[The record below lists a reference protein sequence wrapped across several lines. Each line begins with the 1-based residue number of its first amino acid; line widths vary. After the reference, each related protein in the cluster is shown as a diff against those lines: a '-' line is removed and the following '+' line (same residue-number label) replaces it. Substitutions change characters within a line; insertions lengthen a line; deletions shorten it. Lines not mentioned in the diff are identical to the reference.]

1 MNAFREDGM
10 AVVQND
16 GYPTPWRTDPR
27 YGGMSDYA
35 ARKSWEAGQRAES
48 NPLRLIDPRGWH
60 GKPVPERE
68 WIVRDWIPAK
78 TITLLSGDGAVGKS
92 TLALQLGTARA
103 LGRDWIG
110 TLPTAGRTLY
120 LSAEDDADELHRR
133 LDAIR
138 AHYGATFD
146 DMADLSLIDLVGENA
161 VLGEI
166 QKTGIIHATAVFDA
180 VVSIIEKTQA
190 DLVIIDALAD
200 AFAGDEN
207 NRSQARQFIGML
219 KRPARHY
226 GCAFLCLAHPS
237 LNGMNTGTGSS
248 GSTAW
253 NNSVRSRLYFEPAKA
268 NDGSEPDP
276 DLRSLSVRKA
286 NYGPKGVPT
295 ALRWVAGA
303 YVPEGG
309 TSSLDR
315 MALKLKA
322 ETVFVDLLRQFNAQ
336 GQDVS
341 AKPCSTYA
349 PGVFARHPKSEGIG
363 KALFA
368 GAMQD
373 LFDRQVI
380 KIEVT
385 GPPSR
390 QRSRLV
396 LGGEQ

>member
-1 MNAFREDGM
+1 MVPELKVIN
-10 AVVQND
+10 
-16 GYPTPWRTDPR
+16 PW
-27 YGGMSDYA
+27 
-35 ARKSWEAGQRAES
+35 
-48 NPLRLIDPRGWH
+48 GWRD
-60 GKPVPERE
+60 KPVPERE

-78 TITLLSGDGAVGKS
+78 TVTLLSGDGAIGKS
-92 TLALQLGTARA
+92 TLALQLATARA

-110 TLPTAGRTLY
+110 TVPTAGRTLY

-138 AHYGATFD
+138 QHYGATFD
-146 DMADLSLIDLVGENA
+146 DMTDLSLVDLVGENA

-166 QKTGIIHATAVFDA
+166 LKTGIIQPTPIFEAVTA
-180 VVSIIEKTQA
+180 IIEKSQA

-219 KRPARHY
+219 KRPARDF

-268 NDGSEPDP
+268 TDGTEPDP
-276 DLRSLSVRKA
+276 NVRTLSVRKA
-286 NYGPKGVPT
+286 NYGPKGIPT
-295 ALRWVAGA
+295 TLRWTAGA

-315 MALKLKA
+315 LALQEKA
-322 ETVFVDLLRQFNAQ
+322 RATFIDLLSQFNMQ
-336 GQDVS
+336 GRSVS
-341 AKPCSTYA
+341 ATPCSTYA
-349 PGVFARHPKSEGIG
+349 PKIFAEHPKSGGVG
-363 KALFA
+363 KALLIT
-368 GAMQD
+368 AMQD
-373 LFDRQVI
+373 LLDAGKV
-380 KIEVT
+380 KIET
-385 GPPSR
+385 IGPPSR
-390 QRSRLV
+390 PRSRLV
-396 LGGEQ
+396 LEATQ

>member
-1 MNAFREDGM
+1 MTLELRIINP
-10 AVVQND
+10 VQ
-16 GYPTPWRTDPR
+16 WRD
-27 YGGMSDYA
+27 
-35 ARKSWEAGQRAES
+35 E
-48 NPLRLIDPRGWH
+48 
-60 GKPVPERE
+60 PVPERE

-78 TITLLSGDGAVGKS
+78 TVTLLSGDGAVGKS

-110 TLPTAGRTLY
+110 TMPTAGRTLY

-146 DMADLSLIDLVGENA
+146 EMADLNLVDLVGENA

-166 QKTGIIHATAVFDA
+166 LKTGIIQAAPIFDA
-180 VVSIIEKTQA
+180 VVSVIEKTQT
-190 DLVIIDALAD
+190 DLVVIDALAD

-207 NRSQARQFIGML
+207 NRSQARQFVGML
-219 KRPARHY
+219 KRPARAY

-276 DLRSLSVRKA
+276 DLRTLSVRKA

-295 ALRWVAGA
+295 ALRWTAGA

-322 ETVFVDLLRQFNAQ
+322 QATFLDLLRQFNAQ
-336 GQDVS
+336 GQNVS
-341 AKPCSTYA
+341 PSKSSTYA
-349 PGVFARHPKSEGIG
+349 PTTFAKHAKAVGISSRYLE
-363 KALFA
+363 A
-368 GAMQD
+368 AMQD
-373 LFDRQVI
+373 LLDQKTIR
-380 KIEVT
+380 IET
-385 GPPSR
+385 FGPPSKMR
-390 QRSRLV
+390 QRLV
-396 LGGEQ
+396 CEVQ

>member
-1 MNAFREDGM
+1 MMLQPELRIINP
-10 AVVQND
+10 VQ
-16 GYPTPWRTDPR
+16 WRD
-27 YGGMSDYA
+27 
-35 ARKSWEAGQRAES
+35 E
-48 NPLRLIDPRGWH
+48 
-60 GKPVPERE
+60 PVPERE
-68 WIVRDWIPAK
+68 WIVRDWIPAN
-78 TITLLSGDGAVGKS
+78 TVTLLSGDGAVGKS

-110 TLPTAGRTLY
+110 TMPTAGRTLY
-120 LSAEDDADELHRR
+120 LSAEDDEKELHIRM
-133 LDAIR
+133 DAIR
-138 AHYGATFD
+138 MHYGATWD
-146 DMADLSLIDLVGENA
+146 DIASFNLVDLVGENA
-161 VLGEI
+161 VLGELS
-166 QKTGIIHATAVFDA
+166 KTGIINATALFESVR
-180 VVSIIEKTQA
+180 STIEKFRPE
-190 DLVIIDALAD
+190 LVIIDALAD

-219 KRPARHY
+219 KRPAREF

-237 LNGMNTGTGSS
+237 INGMATGTGSS

-276 DLRSLSVRKA
+276 ELRTLSVRKA
-286 NYGPKGVPT
+286 NYGPKGTPT
-295 ALRWVAGA
+295 TVRWTAGA

-309 TSSLDR
+309 LSSLDR

-322 ETVFVDLLRQFNAQ
+322 ETTFVDLLRQFNTQ

-341 AKPCSTYA
+341 ARPCSTYA
-349 PGVFARHPKSEGIG
+349 PKVFANHSKSEGIG

-368 GAMQD
+368 AAMQD
-373 LFDRQVI
+373 LLDSHKI

-396 LGGEQ
+396 LEDLQ